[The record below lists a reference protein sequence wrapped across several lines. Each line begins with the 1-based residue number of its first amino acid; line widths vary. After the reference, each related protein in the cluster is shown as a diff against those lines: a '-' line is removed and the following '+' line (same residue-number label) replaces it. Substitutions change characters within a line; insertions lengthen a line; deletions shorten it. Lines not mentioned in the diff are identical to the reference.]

1 MPEQLE
7 VDADVSDRRGRADM
21 TLTELIELC
30 EGRINGL
37 SRARQAFEHGGAS
50 EQVASLLADLGVTAS
65 GWDAAVGRLPDGDPV
80 AVRAGARAVRDGAPG
95 FGAVAEVLDTYA
107 SALESG
113 RARHAAGV
121 AGLRVAQQRAAEL
134 PAIGSGADPTRAEDA
149 SSAAIAVLDLAC
161 AGYAA
166 CQDAYE
172 AARDA
177 EEALY
182 AALAY
187 VRVRHSGHRSDLS
200 A

>member
-7 VDADVSDRRGRADM
+7 ADAGVPARRGRADM
-21 TLTELIELC
+21 TFTELIELC
-30 EGRINGL
+30 EARINGL
-37 SRARQAFEHGGAS
+37 SRTRQAFEHGGAP
-50 EQVASLLADLGVTAS
+50 EQVARLLADLGITAS
-65 GWDAAVGRLPDGDPV
+65 GWDAAVSRLPDGDPV

-95 FGAVAEVLDTYA
+95 FGAVATVLDTYA

-121 AGLRVAQQRAAEL
+121 AGLRVAQRRAAEL
-134 PAIGSGADPTRAEDA
+134 ETLGTGDDPTAADGAAEAAIG
-149 SSAAIAVLDLAC
+149 VLDLAC

-182 AALAY
+182 AALAH
-187 VRVRHSGHRSDLS
+187 VRLGRPGHPQ
-200 A
+200 

>member
-7 VDADVSDRRGRADM
+7 VDAVAADRRGRADM
-21 TLTELIELC
+21 TLTDLVELC
-30 EGRINGL
+30 EARINGL
-37 SRARQAFEHGGAS
+37 SRARQAFEHGGAP
-50 EQVASLLADLGVTAS
+50 EQVASMLADLGVTAS

-95 FGAVAEVLDTYA
+95 FGAVAGVIDTYA

-113 RARHAAGV
+113 RARHAAGI
-121 AGLRVAQQRAAEL
+121 ASLRAAQRRAAEL
-134 PAIGSGADPTRAEDA
+134 PAVDSGGDPARAEGA
-149 SSAAIAVLDLAC
+149 AGAAISVLDLAC

-172 AARDA
+172 AAQDA

-182 AALAY
+182 AALAH
-187 VRVRHSGHRSDLS
+187 VRVGRADRPR
-200 A
+200 